1 MRFTAHKDREGGAFK
16 NTQCKLVGW
25 ELPPEEEARVAAIQ
39 ENEITLRVMPIALH
53 VKLLRPTKNFRS
65 SFGEGVLRLKPEY
78 KIWSRHKD
86 LNAKVR
92 RKGFEVV
99 PDFGG
104 TAHAYC
110 GENLEVATGDL
121 LEWHRH
127 QTHESMLRACNI
139 KSRVRDV
146 ANLLIV
152 QPYSPVLFRQGV
164 LPGPDLLLRRQRG
177 DLSRS

>member
-1 MRFTAHKDREGGAFK
+1 MTADDEELSPEDIAWMQETFLERHDRDTSGIPGIFPLVYNLPMRFTAHKDREGGAFK

-53 VKLLRPTKNFRS
+53 VKLLRPTKNFKSR
-65 SFGEGVLRLKPEY
+65 FGEGVLRLKPEY
-78 KIWSRHKD
+78 KIWSRDKD

-110 GENLEVATGDL
+110 GESLEVATGDL
-121 LEWHRH
+121 FEWHRH
-127 QTHESMLRACNI
+127 PTHESM
-139 KSRVRDV
+139 
-146 ANLLIV
+146 
-152 QPYSPVLFRQGV
+152 
-164 LPGPDLLLRRQRG
+164 
-177 DLSRS
+177 